1 MLSIKILYVIKSA
14 GDKVTDIFCKEIYFR
29 GKKLCFLFFS
39 VTYSANVLETA
50 SKQDLVAAVKM
61 YRCEQV
67 LHQDVLKRW
76 GWAWFKVAVRA
87 KEAHFL
93 SFP

>member
-1 MLSIKILYVIKSA
+1 M
-14 GDKVTDIFCKEIYFR
+14 
-29 GKKLCFLFFS
+29 FFS

-76 GWAWFKVAVRA
+76 G
-87 KEAHFL
+87 
-93 SFP
+93 